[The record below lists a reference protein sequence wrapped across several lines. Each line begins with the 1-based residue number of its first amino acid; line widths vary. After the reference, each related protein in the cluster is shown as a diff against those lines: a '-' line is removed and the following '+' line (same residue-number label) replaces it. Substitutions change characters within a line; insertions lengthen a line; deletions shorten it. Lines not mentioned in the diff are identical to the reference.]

1 MHPPT
6 CSFCSVSFL
15 SASSSTSRVSLAE
28 LRWTE
33 AAVTEERLA
42 AAEFNANGPLEGTAD
57 RAVAPFG
64 TPVEVMEIEDGGEA
78 VERRVAAALLDVLAR
93 DAAVV
98 DAIVNVL
105 SFLVS

>member
-1 MHPPT
+1 M
-6 CSFCSVSFL
+6 
-15 SASSSTSRVSLAE
+15 SLAE

-33 AAVTEERLA
+33 AAVTEARLA
-42 AAEFNANGPLEGTAD
+42 AGELSAETPLEGTAD

-64 TPVEVMEIEDGGEA
+64 TPAEVIDIEDGGEA

-98 DAIVNVL
+98 DAMSCLFGIVKGRYL
-105 SFLVS
+105 GIFQRFKSKRTL